1 MATNNLDII
10 VRVTDDGSGKLLQ
23 TAKALENV
31 GDAATKAGAKTKQA
45 AGAFTE
51 MANRVDSAGRNAR
64 IGLSSM
70 AQAADLVGVNLSGVI
85 GPAASAADAIGDIV
99 GSIGTL
105 GATAGVI
112 GGVIVAVGLLN
123 TALQKQHDTLA
134 KTITLNDAYLWSLHG
149 LAQESPAVAAGI
161 AEIANQLATLRQ
173 AASANPLESAFGSFA
188 VGKAQI
194 DDFFNALDSGLVRFR
209 SFGEILNENKAQLD
223 AVAFGMQSG
232 YDEVEHLRG
241 AMDGLIVTTDNAT
254 NSAAAH
260 AQALDYEAAAARRM
274 AAAMGDTRGDA
285 ISGRRDD
292 GRALSKQKTD
302 AAWGDMVFVPG
313 VGWVNKEQ
321 QGKQKASQQA
331 FQQTLDQ
338 TAQKLRGLI
347 EGALNPTSVEQRLGM
362 VGDAWDELR
371 LRLEAVATGTDPSQY
386 GAGFQAQL
394 TELEKMGYTA
404 ESAAKAMKD
413 FSFYADPA
421 NVKFADFGPL
431 TAQIEQQLLGLAGKA
446 NLTAAAMKDVWKNLS
461 PTAKAALAEQGINS
475 ASDAIDALADPTQQA
490 KTQVQGLNDALGA
503 IPRAITTTFTVIKD
517 AAETA
522 ITEFRTVLDKFIAD
536 YGNVVI
542 SINAETTA
550 VPPGTNTPPPAGPPS
565 GNYARGL
572 DFIVPPGFPNDS
584 YSFRGNLTSGERVT
598 VTPQG
603 SAAAP
608 NIIVYVMDENGNA
621 RRARKVRALAAMGA

>member
-1 MATNNLDII
+1 MPTSNLDII
-10 VRVTDDGSGKLLQ
+10 VRVKDDGTGKLAN
-23 TAKALENV
+23 TVKALDNV
-31 GDAATKAGAKTKQA
+31 GDAATRASNKARA
-45 AGAFTE
+45 AGSGFTE
-51 MANRVDSAGRNAR
+51 MANRIDSTGRNAR
-64 IGLSSM
+64 IGLSSLG
-70 AQAADLVGVNLSGVI
+70 QAADLVGVNLSGVI
-85 GPAASAADAIGDIV
+85 GPAAGAADAIGDIV
-99 GSIGTL
+99 GAL
-105 GATAGVI
+105 GALGLA
-112 GGVIVAVGLLN
+112 GGVLGGIVVALGLVKQNYDQMIAQRAKAITQADPWIQALTRERQVTEEVAAAVQKYAEAQARAEASQGRGGGRAADAMGQSARYMRDEVDRAAEALWRLAAAAGAAGEELKILKGEAGGVVGQTYAEIEAQRQYNVYLNNFTDIQDEALAGMVAVREEGSKKSDPKILEDYKLRTNALQRLGN
-123 TALQKQHDTLA
+123 TA
-134 KTITLNDAYLWSLHG
+134 S
-149 LAQESPAVAAGI
+149 
-161 AEIANQLATLRQ
+161 Q
-173 AASANPLESAFGSFA
+173 AAS
-188 VGKAQI
+188 
-194 DDFFNALDSGLVRFR
+194 
-209 SFGEILNENKAQLD
+209 
-223 AVAFGMQSG
+223 
-232 YDEVEHLRG
+232 
-241 AMDGLIVTTDNAT
+241 
-254 NSAAAH
+254 
-260 AQALDYEAAAARRM
+260 
-274 AAAMGDTRGDA
+274 
-285 ISGRRDD
+285 
-292 GRALSKQKTD
+292 
-302 AAWGDMVFVPG
+302 
-313 VGWVNKEQ
+313 
-321 QGKQKASQQA
+321 
-331 FQQTLDQ
+331 
-338 TAQKLRGLI
+338 KLRGLI
-347 EGALNPTSVEQRLGM
+347 EGALNPTSVEERLGM

-394 TELEKMGYTA
+394 AELEAMGYTA
-404 ESAAKAMKD
+404 ETAAKAMKD

-421 NVKFADFGPL
+421 NIKFADFGPL

-461 PTAKAALAEQGINS
+461 PTAKAALAEQGISS
-475 ASDAIDALADPTQQA
+475 AEDAIDALVDPTQQA

-503 IPRAITTTFTVIKD
+503 IPRAITTTFTVVKD

-522 ITEFRTVLDKFIAD
+522 IQEFRAVLDKFIAD

>member
-10 VRVTDDGSGKLLQ
+10 VRVKDDGTSKLTN
-23 TAKALENV
+23 TAKALDNV
-31 GDAATKAGAKTKQA
+31 GDAATRASNKARA
-45 AGAFTE
+45 AGSGFTE
-51 MANRVDSAGRNAR
+51 MANRIDSTGRNAR
-64 IGLSSM
+64 IGLSSLG
-70 AQAADLVGVNLSGVI
+70 QAADLVGVNLSGVI
-85 GPAASAADAIGDIV
+85 GPAAGAADAIGDIV
-99 GSIGTL
+99 GAL
-105 GATAGVI
+105 GALGLA
-112 GGVIVAVGLLN
+112 GGVLGGIVVALGLVKQNYDQMIAQRAKAITQADPWIQALTRERQVTEEVAAAVQKYAEAQARAEASQGRGGGRAADAMAQSARYMREEVDRASDALWRLAAAAGAAGEELSILKGEANGVVGQTYAEIEAQRQYNVYLNNFTDIQDEALAGMVAVREEGSKKSDPKILEDYKLRTNALQRLGN
-123 TALQKQHDTLA
+123 TA
-134 KTITLNDAYLWSLHG
+134 S
-149 LAQESPAVAAGI
+149 
-161 AEIANQLATLRQ
+161 Q
-173 AASANPLESAFGSFA
+173 AAS
-188 VGKAQI
+188 
-194 DDFFNALDSGLVRFR
+194 
-209 SFGEILNENKAQLD
+209 
-223 AVAFGMQSG
+223 
-232 YDEVEHLRG
+232 
-241 AMDGLIVTTDNAT
+241 
-254 NSAAAH
+254 
-260 AQALDYEAAAARRM
+260 
-274 AAAMGDTRGDA
+274 
-285 ISGRRDD
+285 
-292 GRALSKQKTD
+292 
-302 AAWGDMVFVPG
+302 
-313 VGWVNKEQ
+313 
-321 QGKQKASQQA
+321 
-331 FQQTLDQ
+331 
-338 TAQKLRGLI
+338 KLRGLI
-347 EGALNPTSVEQRLGM
+347 EGALNPTSVEERLGM

-394 TELEKMGYTA
+394 AELEAMGYTA
-404 ESAAKAMKD
+404 ETAAKAMKD

-421 NVKFADFGPL
+421 NIKFADFGPL

-446 NLTAAAMKDVWKNLS
+446 NLTAAAMEDVWEHLS
-461 PTAKAALAEQGINS
+461 PQAQAALAEQGINS
-475 ASDAIDALADPTQQA
+475 ATDAIDALADPTQQA

-522 ITEFRTVLDKFIAD
+522 ITEFRAVLDKFIAD

-550 VPPGTNTPPPAGPPS
+550 VPPGTNTPAPPPAGPPS